1 MRRSR
6 RSGFLFLPA
15 LVCLGLPCLAAVSET
30 ESKVAEPV
38 RYGKARKVATLA
50 NQKICESSG
59 LAASRLKR
67 GLFWTHND
75 SGDGPRIYAF
85 NSEGEHLAVYTVT
98 GAAARDWEDMASVRA
113 GGKSLLLI
121 GDIGDNRRSRKTCTL
136 YVVPEPA
143 VGTKERPANG
153 QVRLG
158 QRIDFAYA
166 DGPRD
171 CEAVAVDATS
181 GTIYLVSKEGL
192 RCGVYALPWPRA
204 GTGSAATPLA
214 AKRIASIKI
223 PPAVAMDMSPD
234 GRRAVVL
241 TYGDAYEFARVATE
255 TWADAFARK
264 PRKLAMPRRNQ
275 GESICYG
282 PDGKTLYL
290 TSEFAPTPLLE
301 VPVAEPQGPNS
312 K

>member
-6 RSGFLFLPA
+6 RSSFLLLLLPA
-15 LVCLGLPCLAAVSET
+15 FLALPCLAAVSET
-30 ESKVAEPV
+30 ESKVAAPV

-59 LAASRLKR
+59 LAPSRLKG

-143 VGTKERPANG
+143 VGTKERPVDG
-153 QVRLG
+153 QVRVG
-158 QRIDFAYA
+158 QKIEFAYA

-192 RCGVYALPWPRA
+192 KCGVYALPWPRA

-214 AKRIASIKI
+214 ARRIASIKI

-301 VPVAEPQGPNS
+301 VPVAEPKGPNS